1 MAICDYCGT
10 TYRGGAKKDGAY
22 RYCGGLCHERG
33 RVLLSKLDHVPQSKV
48 ESFITL
54 QHAGPCPS
62 CGQNRS
68 VDVYRSPRIW
78 SALVYSTWQT
88 NDYVA
93 CQKCAR
99 IRQSKD
105 LAFCLAAGWW
115 SPHGFLITPFLSTF
129 NIAAILHHQDPAV
142 PSDRFRKLARVN
154 LARHLANQ
162 S

>member
-1 MAICDYCGT
+1 LPSVGQPRNAASPGGEPHGDRPKGTVILRHARAGGGFNPMAICDYCGT

-68 VDVYRSPRIW
+68 VDVYRSSRIW

-99 IRQSKD
+99 M
-105 LAFCLAAGWW
+105 
-115 SPHGFLITPFLSTF
+115 
-129 NIAAILHHQDPAV
+129 
-142 PSDRFRKLARVN
+142 
-154 LARHLANQ
+154 
-162 S
+162 